1 MSGDHEPR
9 EYLAGAVRALRA
21 DPELRTQLVGDPQ
34 LISAALA
41 GLPEPVRSRAT
52 VVGASQVVSMQEKPR
67 EAIRHKKQSSMRV
80 AVDLV
85 QAGTACAC
93 VSAGNTGAL
102 TAIAHFVLRS
112 EEHTSELQSR
122 TVISY
127 AVFCLKKKKK
137 RKR

>member
-1 MSGDHEPR
+1 MAVQKSRKTPSRRGMHRSHDALARPALSTDPQSGETH
-9 EYLAGAVRALRA
+9 
-21 DPELRTQLVGDPQ
+21 LRTQLVGDPQ

-85 QAGTACAC
+85 EAGTACAC

-102 TAIAHFVLRS
+102 TAIAHFVLG
-112 EEHTSELQSR
+112 
-122 TVISY
+122 
-127 AVFCLKKKKK
+127 
-137 RKR
+137 